1 MIKKGIQI
9 YMVIMNGKHVDVL
22 DVDQTPLKVTRKQR
36 NLLTDVKNP
45 NYIEDIQKEFGNS
58 KILHNN
64 YSVIKD
70 GKTVYER

>member
-22 DVDQTPLKVTRKQR
+22 DVDQIPLKVTRTQR

-64 YSVIKD
+64 YSVVKD

>member
-22 DVDQTPLKVTRKQR
+22 DVDQTPLKVTRTQR

-58 KILHNN
+58 RILHSN

>member
-22 DVDQTPLKVTRKQR
+22 DVGQTPLKVTRTQR

-64 YSVIKD
+64 YSVVKD

>member
-22 DVDQTPLKVTRKQR
+22 DVDQTPLKVTRTQR
-36 NLLTDVKNP
+36 NLLTNVKNP

-64 YSVIKD
+64 YSVVKD

>member
-1 MIKKGIQI
+1 
-9 YMVIMNGKHVDVL
+9 MNGKHVDVL
-22 DVDQTPLKVTRKQR
+22 DVDQTPLKVTRTQR

-64 YSVIKD
+64 YSVVKD